1 MSAAAASRGYRSR
14 WGLVPVRRAIS
25 AASMACTHPGRAVGA
40 LGDDRG
46 FLAGEVVVEG
56 AGATRP
62 GEQPPAPISSGWKF
76 PFMDLL
82 RLAGWLPMSRQPPSV
97 GILRRGLIVMWRQ
110 VRLRPVPFAI
120 AVFGAMVYALGIVGQ
135 SWVLGQVVDRV
146 VAPRFDSGHFSAGAA
161 IAAALAI
168 LGMGVLRTAGIIC
181 RRVAANVAGA
191 GASAILRERLAEQYH
206 WLPLRY
212 HHRHSAGELLSHA
225 EGDVHAASE
234 VMHPL
239 PFATGVVTLL
249 VLAATWLVLTDPY
262 LAAVGLTVMPLTM
275 AVNLLYQRRVEH
287 WTTLVQ
293 QRLGKVSAIAHESFD
308 GVLVV
313 KALGAERIQN
323 GQLTAGT
330 LVALVNLF
338 ALMAWPLRVITYVLG
353 DMPPAVAGYE
363 RVDAVLGE
371 PRPPPPAG
379 GQPLPSGPL
388 GLEVERLRFGYRPGA
403 DAVQDV
409 SFRLRPGETV
419 ALVGPTGSGKSTLAL
434 LLARLLQP
442 DGGAVRLGG
451 VDLAGMTEEQLGA
464 TVALAFQESFLFS
477 TSIEDNV
484 DLEGVP
490 IVPGAVRQASRLAQ
504 VDEFAHRL
512 PDGYATVVGERGAT
526 LSGGQ
531 RQRVAL
537 ARALARRPRLL
548 VLDEATSSVDPVTEA
563 AILAGLERSLPGTT
577 TVIVASRLATIALA
591 DRVLY
596 MEGGRLAAQGSH
608 QELLATVP
616 GYARLARAYQR
627 AEATGGQNEEMPA

>member
-1 MSAAAASRGYRSR
+1 MSE
-14 WGLVPVRRAIS
+14 
-25 AASMACTHPGRAVGA
+25 H
-40 LGDDRG
+40 
-46 FLAGEVVVEG
+46 
-56 AGATRP
+56 
-62 GEQPPAPISSGWKF
+62 APN
-76 PFMDLL
+76 
-82 RLAGWLPMSRQPPSV
+82 R
-97 GILRRGLIVMWRQ
+97 GILHRGLIVMWRQ

-120 AVFGAMVYALGIVGQ
+120 AVAGAMVYAVGIVGQ

-146 VAPRFDSGHFSAGAA
+146 VAPRFDSGHFRTGAA
-161 IAAALAI
+161 VAAACAI
-168 LGMGVLRTAGIIC
+168 VGVGILRTAGIIC
-181 RRVAANVAGA
+181 RRVAASIAGA
-191 GASAILRERLAEQYH
+191 RASALLRERLAEQYH

-313 KALGAERIQN
+313 KALGAERSEGDRFAVGAEQLREARVVTARTRATFDAILDTIPGLATMVLLVLGAWRIQN

-371 PRPPPPAG
+371 PRPPLPAG

-388 GLEVERLRFGYRPGA
+388 GLQVERLRFGYRPGA

-419 ALVGPTGSGKSTLAL
+419 ALVGPTGSGKSTLA
-434 LLARLLQP
+434 RLLQP

-451 VDLAGMTEEQLGA
+451 VDLAGMTDEQFGA

-504 VDEFAHRL
+504 VDEF
-512 PDGYATVVGERGAT
+512 
-526 LSGGQ
+526 
-531 RQRVAL
+531 
-537 ARALARRPRLL
+537 ARRPRLL

>member
-1 MSAAAASRGYRSR
+1 MSK
-14 WGLVPVRRAIS
+14 
-25 AASMACTHPGRAVGA
+25 H
-40 LGDDRG
+40 
-46 FLAGEVVVEG
+46 
-56 AGATRP
+56 
-62 GEQPPAPISSGWKF
+62 APN
-76 PFMDLL
+76 
-82 RLAGWLPMSRQPPSV
+82 R
-97 GILRRGLIVMWRQ
+97 GILHRGLIVMWRQ

-120 AVFGAMVYALGIVGQ
+120 AVAGAMVYAVGIVGQ

-146 VAPRFDSGHFSAGAA
+146 VAPRFDSGHFRTGAA
-161 IAAALAI
+161 IAAACAI
-168 LGMGVLRTAGIIC
+168 VGVGILRTAGIIC
-181 RRVAANVAGA
+181 RRVAASIAGA
-191 GASAILRERLAEQYH
+191 RASAILRERLAEQYH

-239 PFATGVVTLL
+239 PFATGVVTARTRATFDAILDTVPGLATMVLL
-249 VLAATWLVLTDPY
+249 VL
-262 LAAVGLTVMPLTM
+262 
-275 AVNLLYQRRVEH
+275 
-287 WTTLVQ
+287 
-293 QRLGKVSAIAHESFD
+293 
-308 GVLVV
+308 
-313 KALGAERIQN
+313 GAWRIQN

-596 MEGGRLAAQGSH
+596 LEAGRLVAEGTH
-608 QELLATVP
+608 QELLGGVP
-616 GYARLARAYQR
+616 GYARLTRAYQR
-627 AEATGGQNEEMPA
+627 AEATGGQEVSA